1 MRRIAWPL
9 ICLVVMLGGCS
20 VQEAEQGSAER
31 SPADRHMMLA
41 ETLER
46 QSLLREATFEYTLV
60 AELYPTSEHYPNAV
74 RRAALLFSNPENP
87 VCSDTAA
94 SFWFDQYLKLSLPFE
109 ERELVTRY
117 LTEQKYTKLLRAD
130 ITKRALIADSLQTV
144 IRRQA
149 TDLANRSRRIQ
160 ELEAD
165 LARVSQ
171 ELKRL
176 REVDIQMQRS
186 RGVK

>member
-1 MRRIAWPL
+1 MRNTVWQLAFL
-9 ICLVVMLGGCS
+9 ALMLGGCS
-20 VQEAEQGSAER
+20 VQEAGQEPAER
-31 SPADRHMMLA
+31 SPADRHMLLA

-60 AELYPTSEHYPNAV
+60 AELYPTSDHFSTAV
-74 RRAALLFSNPENP
+74 RRAALLFSNPSNP
-87 VCSDTAA
+87 VYSDTAA
-94 SFWFDQYLKLSLPFE
+94 TFWFDQYLKLTLPFE
-109 ERELVTRY
+109 ERELLTRY
-117 LTEQKYTKLLRAD
+117 LTEQKFVKLLQAD
-130 ITKRALIADSLQTV
+130 IGRRSFIADSLQTV

-149 TDLANRSRRIQ
+149 ADQGGRSRRIQ
-160 ELEAD
+160 ELEAE

-176 REVDIQMQRS
+176 REVDIQMQRN